1 MRLVSFSV
9 SNYRSILQ
17 ANKLHIDS
25 FTSLV
30 GPNNEGKSNILRAL
44 VLSLELLE
52 SVQES
57 RVYRAGRVRYGG
69 GTVERY
75 DWDLDYPQS
84 RQEKHPE
91 GKSRLDLEF
100 ELSDQ
105 EIAAF
110 RREIGSALNGTLPIR
125 IELGP
130 KSASFSITKPGRGK
144 AKLMA
149 KRDSIIRFLS
159 SRIGLAYIPAV
170 RTAAQA
176 EEIIERLVSRA
187 LVRAEKDPEYQ
198 NALAV
203 IARMQKPV
211 LDALGNELSKTLQ
224 MFLPSVK
231 RVYLEVS
238 ERAQSYA
245 LRRSSTVEVDDGTP
259 TALSRKG
266 DGVQSLAALAM
277 MRYFTQSG
285 ISDRQIILAIEEP
298 ESHLHPGAIHELR
311 LVLKQISESNQVILT
326 THNPLFVNR
335 DRIGSN
341 VLVRSSRA
349 AAATNVAEIREM
361 LGVKASDN
369 LRHASLVLIVEGE
382 EDREAIACLLTTKF
396 PVLGQA
402 ISDGTL
408 ALDSMGG
415 GSNLTYKLSEA
426 RIALCA
432 AHCFLDND
440 RCGSEA
446 FEKAKTLGLI
456 SDGDVTFTVC
466 AGRDESELE
475 DLYAVDLYENFILTK
490 YRVALSHSAFKGRK
504 KWSDRA
510 GAAFAAQGKRWT
522 DKLKSEVKRDLA
534 ELAKADPVHA
544 IEPARY
550 PIIEALAASL
560 TARLQAG
567 NS

>member
-57 RVYRAGRVRYGG
+57 RVYRGGRVRYGG
-69 GTVERY
+69 GTVDRY
-75 DWDLDYPQS
+75 DWDLDYPQA
-84 RQEKHPE
+84 RQDKHSE

-100 ELSDQ
+100 ELSDP

-211 LDALGNELSKTLQ
+211 LDALGDELSKTLQ

-311 LVLKQISESNQVILT
+311 VVLKQISESNQVILT

-341 VLVRSSRA
+341 VLVRNSRA
-349 AAATNVAEIREM
+349 AAAKNVAEIRDM

-382 EDREAIACLLTTKF
+382 EDREAVACVLTTKF
-396 PVLGQA
+396 PILGQA
-402 ISDGTL
+402 ISDGSL

-440 RCGSEA
+440 KCGSEA
-446 FEKAKTLGLI
+446 FEKAKALGLI
-456 SDGDVTFTVC
+456 SDGDVTFAVC

-475 DLYAVDLYENFILTK
+475 DLYAMGLYENFILTK
-490 YRVALSHSAFKGRK
+490 YRVALSHSAFKGKK

-522 DKLKSEVKRDLA
+522 DKLKSEVKRDIA
-534 ELAKADPVHA
+534 ELVKGDPGNA

-550 PIIEALAASL
+550 SIIEALAASL
-560 TARLQAG
+560 AARLQAG
-567 NS
+567 TS